1 MSATIHLEEHIA
13 IAAPP
18 AAVYAL
24 AAPVERWPTFL
35 PHYRW
40 VTVLSQRAENERLVE
55 MAARRGWIPVWWRS
69 IQRVYPDQRRIEFQH
84 VAGATRGM
92 TVEWRIED
100 DGRGG
105 SSVSIRHDFRPPWP
119 LVPLVLVEL
128 VVGKFFVSSI
138 AGRTLR
144 EFKAL
149 AERGAAT
156 RAGMRASP

>member
-1 MSATIHLEEHIA
+1 MSAPIHLENHIT

-24 AAPVERWPTFL
+24 AAPVERWPSFL

-40 VTVLSQRAENERLVE
+40 VTLVAQRGEYERLVE
-55 MAARRGWIPVWWRS
+55 MAARRTWIPVWWRS
-69 IQRVYPDQRRIEFQH
+69 IQRLYPEQFRIEFQH

-105 SSVSIRHDFRPPWP
+105 SLVSIRHDFRPPWP
-119 LVPLVLVEL
+119 FVPLSLAEL
-128 VVGKFFVSSI
+128 VVGRFFVSSI

-144 EFKAL
+144 EIKAFV
-149 AERGAAT
+149 EGRAA
-156 RAGMRASP
+156 APAALHAPP

>member
-1 MSATIHLEEHIA
+1 MSATIHLEDHIT
-13 IAAPP
+13 IAATP

-24 AAPVERWPTFL
+24 AAPVERWPSFL

-40 VTVLSQRAENERLVE
+40 VTLLSQRGEHERLVE

-69 IQRVYPDQRRIEFQH
+69 IQRLYPEQHRIEFLH

-92 TVEWRIED
+92 TVHWRIED

-105 SSVSIRHDFRPPWP
+105 SRVSIAHDFLPPWP
-119 LVPLVLVEL
+119 LVPHFLAEL
-128 VVGKFFVSSI
+128 VVGRFFVSSI

-144 EFKAL
+144 EIKAL
-149 AERGAAT
+149 AEDRSTEPAAV
-156 RAGMRASP
+156 RASP